1 MTVYIYINVMSMF
14 AGLYQQLKDNT
25 QRNYKDDKTNQLK
38 SLKKQLKSVNQC
50 QKLTKSHIIDVQW

>member
-1 MTVYIYINVMSMF
+1 MF